1 MFQGIKGA
9 PSRTS
14 RTQAESIGTASGMLA
29 TPDYDAKAGVPMGSP
44 VGSPGQHYADP
55 AAGLGTMPK
64 APVAQ
69 SVPFRLGGG

>member
-14 RTQAESIGTASGMLA
+14 RTQAESIGIAPGMLS
-29 TPDYDAKAGVPMGSP
+29 TPDYDAKAGVPMSSL
-44 VGSPGQHYADP
+44 VGSPGQYYADP
-55 AAGLGTMPK
+55 AAGLGTQPK

-69 SVPFRLGGG
+69 STPFRLGGG

>member
-1 MFQGIKGA
+1 MFNGIKGM

-14 RTQAESIGTASGMLA
+14 RTQAESIGTAAGMLS
-29 TPDYDAKAGVPMGSP
+29 TPDYDAQAGVPMGSP

-55 AAGLGTMPK
+55 AAGLGTLPK
-64 APVAQ
+64 TPVAQ

>member
-9 PSRTS
+9 PSRTP
-14 RTQAESIGTASGMLA
+14 RTQAESIGIAPGMLS
-29 TPDYDAKAGVPMGSP
+29 TPDYDAKAGVPMSSL

-69 SVPFRLGGG
+69 GVPFRLGGG

>member
-1 MFQGIKGA
+1 MFNGIKGM

-14 RTQAESIGTASGMLA
+14 RTQAESIGTASGMLS
-29 TPDYDAKAGVPMGSP
+29 TPDYDAQAGVPMGSP

-69 SVPFRLGGG
+69 SIPFRLGGG